1 MTDIRT
7 PLYKQLA
14 ELEEKEGINVA
25 ELRRRGAEARR
36 KAAEAEQ
43 QAVPTDS

>member
-1 MTDIRT
+1 MTDFR
-7 PLYKQLA
+7 KSMQQQLA

-36 KAAEAEQ
+36 KAAEEEK
-43 QAVPTDS
+43 QAVSADS